1 MFDKDKWQEIFDT
14 IRKHKLRTLLTALG
28 VWWGIFM
35 LIVLMGAG
43 TGLQNG
49 VFSMFGSHA
58 RNSMYMWTRST
69 TIAYKGFQPGRNPS
83 LTMADIDAIRSNF
96 GEAIQDI
103 APRMWV
109 PSGEIKRGEKSGS
122 FDVRGDGPDFI
133 NIQAMN
139 LTKGRFINPK
149 DVQDTRKI
157 CVIGK
162 RVKEVLFE
170 DEEAIGKYL
179 TMAGSEYM
187 VVGEV
192 ASDRSDE
199 DQAQEDNQTIH
210 IPITTA
216 QRVRN
221 RPDAVNWF
229 GASINEAYDVYEYE
243 EKIAALMRERH
254 NIHPDDD
261 RAIGSDNVAEEF
273 DNISGLFIGIKV
285 IIWIVGIGSLLAGII
300 GVSNI
305 MLIIVKERT
314 KEIGVRKAL
323 GATPKDIISMI
334 LLESVFITTF
344 AGYIGL
350 VSSVGVVWLLKIVAG
365 EGIPMFSNPQIN
377 MSVGIGA
384 LILLT
389 IAGAIAGLIP
399 ALNAAN
405 IPPVVALRDE

>member
-49 VFSMFGSHA
+49 VYSMFGSHA
-58 RNSMYMWTRST
+58 RNSMYMWTQTT
-69 TIAYKGFQPGRNPS
+69 TIAYKGFQPGRNTN
-83 LTMADIDAIRSNF
+83 LTVADMEAIRSNF
-96 GEAIQDI
+96 GDAIKDI

-109 PSGEIKRGEKSGS
+109 PSGEIKRAKKSGA
-122 FDVRGDGPDFI
+122 FDVRGDGPGLI
-133 NIQAMN
+133 NIQAIK
-139 LTKGRFINPK
+139 LTNGRFINPN
-149 DVQDTRKI
+149 DVKDTRKV

-179 TMAGSEYM
+179 TMAGSEYL

-199 DQAQEDNQTIH
+199 DQAQDDNQTIH
-210 IPITTA
+210 IPISTA

-221 RPDAVNWF
+221 RPNSVSWF
-229 GASINEAYDVYEYE
+229 GASINEGYSVYDYE
-243 EKIAALMRERH
+243 EKIATLIRERH
-254 NIHPDDD
+254 NIHPDDE
-261 RAIGSDNVAEEF
+261 RAIGSENVAEEF
-273 DNISGLFIGIKV
+273 DNISGLFTGIKV

-314 KEIGVRKAL
+314 KEIGIRKAL

-350 VSSVGVVWLLKIVAG
+350 ISSVGVVWLLKIAVG
-365 EGIPMFSNPQIN
+365 ESVPMFSNPQID
-377 MSVGIGA
+377 MGVGIGA

-389 IAGAIAGLIP
+389 IAGAVAGLIP

>member
-58 RNSMYMWTRST
+58 RNSMYMWTQPT
-69 TIAYKGFQPGRNPS
+69 TMAYKGFQPGRDPD
-83 LTMADIDAIRSNF
+83 LTIADMNAIRSNF
-96 GEAIQDI
+96 GEAIKDI

-109 PSGEIKRGEKSGS
+109 PSGEIKRGKKSGS

-139 LTKGRFINPK
+139 LTNGRFINPK
-149 DVQDTRKI
+149 DVEDTRKI

-170 DEEAIGKYL
+170 DEEAIGEYL
-179 TMAGSEYM
+179 TMAGSEYL

-192 ASDRSDE
+192 ASDRSNE
-199 DQAQEDNQTIH
+199 NQAQQDNQTIH

-221 RPDAVNWF
+221 RPNAVNWF
-229 GASINEAYDVYEYE
+229 GASINEPYSVYDYE
-243 EKIAALMRERH
+243 EKIAALIRERH
-254 NIHPDDD
+254 NIHPDDE
-261 RAIGSDNVAEEF
+261 RAIGSENVAEEF
-273 DNISGLFIGIKV
+273 DNISGLFTGIRV
-285 IIWIVGIGSLLAGII
+285 IIWVVGIGSLLAGII

-350 VSSVGVVWLLKIVAG
+350 ISSVGAVWLLKIAVG
-365 EGIPMFSNPQIN
+365 ENVPMFSNPQIN

-384 LILLT
+384 LVLLT